1 MLDTAVRFMQ
11 GEENSAGDNAR
22 GLASDMFALLSAGAR
37 LLFAAAHSPKAF
49 ETQNYMSLENMVRG
63 SGDIGA
69 AFATVWG
76 VRQLA
81 GDIAHI
87 QNIKPRDFEPCG
99 PFQIAARPH
108 LNQSNNFGIC
118 KRPGECEL
126 LAEEMPDTK
135 KKSGA
140 SPDTRET
147 KALKMALLRRLYAED
162 PGRTWEEIVSIF
174 KAEGL
179 EIARG
184 TIRKYKSVM
193 SKSAPKGST

>member
-1 MLDTAVRFMQ
+1 
-11 GEENSAGDNAR
+11 
-22 GLASDMFALLSAGAR
+22 
-37 LLFAAAHSPKAF
+37 
-49 ETQNYMSLENMVRG
+49 
-63 SGDIGA
+63 
-69 AFATVWG
+69 
-76 VRQLA
+76 
-81 GDIAHI
+81 
-87 QNIKPRDFEPCG
+87 
-99 PFQIAARPH
+99 
-108 LNQSNNFGIC
+108 
-118 KRPGECEL
+118 
-126 LAEEMPDTK
+126 MPDTK